1 MPSPRRRVVRPI
13 GAGLVYQRN
22 GEKRR
27 AYFVPREAVSL
38 LSMGREV
45 DFDPDRN
52 RMGGPALG
60 EMSFTQ
66 EYFRRLARECEL
78 PARFFALL
86 DGDASE
92 YAPEEAEQECC
103 RKHSASATAPTS
115 PDRRG

>member
-1 MPSPRRRVVRPI
+1 MRPI

-66 EYFRRLARECEL
+66 EYFRRLAREM
-78 PARFFALL
+78 
-86 DGDASE
+86 
-92 YAPEEAEQECC
+92 
-103 RKHSASATAPTS
+103 
-115 PDRRG
+115 